1 MVEQE
6 DIGTFG
12 CFLGVFICFVIGI
25 TGIYW
30 FDKIN
35 MVLRI
40 LTLFGVPLFVFYLT
54 TWLLDKFEVTNK
66 TMILLKAILAVTIG
80 IFLIIIAILASQQ
93 AHHWETILV
102 NKGDQTF
109 EEEVIKGADRGNA
122 FLCLLFAIPSIIYGL
137 DSIKKWYKYKDE

>member
-66 TMILLKAILAVTIG
+66 TMILLKAILA
-80 IFLIIIAILASQQ
+80 SQQ

-109 EEEVIKGADRGNA
+109 EEEVIKKGADRGNA